1 MPKGV
6 KLNIKQFSTFQERK
20 IICKTHRSILNS
32 RVRGCNRIIKK
43 LETHIDKIK
52 SNIKGKLNNKDFKDI
67 VEVIHKSREK
77 VFKTTKNRQIKKF
90 HHLQQQPRYR
100 NTPVPDVIR
109 KKWVINLSS
118 KPLSDGEQSILQK
131 GPKFAVSSSKVPITE
146 YIAVTKRICDE
157 LGENTTGKDCT
168 EIYQKTKEVLQHFKE
183 KKGPT
188 RNITR
193 QEKEAIKTLRED
205 SSQVVLTADKGVALV
220 VMDKNQ
226 YVEKCMDL
234 LNDTKT
240 YQPCK
245 DTTKKLHRDVQES
258 LRKLNREHGTSRL
271 HDWSKLYYNRLLPT
285 GNSSPAPRFYGLP
298 KIHKTNCPM
307 RPIVSACGTAT
318 YQLAK
323 FLTKILQRYT
333 GITPSFVKDSKSF
346 SDHLRTV
353 KISGEEE
360 LVSFDV
366 SALFTSIPVPTAL
379 DVINRLFTEH
389 IEDPEAKDKY
399 GCSFRR
405 NTIGLEKDEVMS
417 LLKLVL
423 ENCVFTFQDR
433 FYKQLHGTAMGS
445 PCSPV
450 VANIY
455 MEYFENMALGPE
467 LPVPIKDWKRYVD
480 DVFSIIPKGN
490 RAILLQYLNSI
501 DPHIKFTIEQP
512 NAEGGIPFLD
522 TFPKPKGEKIAV
534 AVYRKP
540 THTDRYLDF
549 NSSHPVS
556 AKRAVV
562 RALMDRAE
570 NVCSDPEILANEID
584 HLNKVLHYNNY
595 PQWMIKQRGKMEKQ
609 DPLIHPE
616 TGNEIQKR
624 FYISVPYFP
633 GLSESF
639 KKIFKYTPVQV
650 CFKGVNTLKSMLMH
664 PKDKVPN
671 DQKKDLVYHWE
682 CKADGCK
689 SSYIGETSRALDER
703 VKEHSKSTTSAILK
717 HCKDFHHPL
726 PSINDF
732 SIVDKDPS
740 QVTREAKEVIH
751 IRRLDPSLNRNI
763 GKMSIPHCFD
773 NLLGAKPKH
782 PRVGEL
788 SVAPSVE
795 EVAPPTQIPGI
806 NLTQFNNIG
815 NFRPNVAMHI
825 PRHSTRACRARN
837 LFN

>member
-67 VEVIHKSREK
+67 VKVIHKSREK

-205 SSQVVLTADKGVALV
+205 SSRVVLTADKGVALV

-366 SALFTSIPVPTAL
+366 SALFTSIPVSTAL

-433 FYKQLHGTAMGS
+433 FYKQLHGAAMGS

-490 RAILLQYLNSI
+490 RVILLRYLNSI

-522 TFPKPKGEKIAV
+522 TFPKPKGEEIAV

-689 SSYIGETSRALDER
+689 SSYIGETSRALGER

-726 PSINDF
+726 PSIDDF

-740 QVTREAKEVIH
+740 QVTREAKEAIH

-815 NFRPNVAMHI
+815 NFRPNVAIHI